1 MPKKSKPF
9 AYDIYARKL
18 RSVKSDSGSE
28 NVAGCRHD
36 DVVTR
41 QLGSG
46 LDGQYREAS

>member
-18 RSVKSDSGSE
+18 RRVKSDTGNK
-28 NVAGCRHD
+28 NVGGCSHD
-36 DVVTR
+36 DVVIR